1 MLAGWLSAVE
11 SIVLGS
17 LSMYYERKLF
27 ALLHDPYLKALYR
40 NKGLK
45 GAWQQV
51 SCLNQHA
58 QDLQNWWNHHSGVT
72 ADHIASA
79 SDRLSFQRGM
89 STPPTTTVNITQ
101 VEIRHPITGAKSD
114 LNFAFAGSLSDENL
128 AEIEQRSIWDKIRQE
143 SDAEKVF
150 WWFWRFYGEA
160 IASDRH
166 IKSQAVYAKDI
177 LLLPS
182 DTRIPDC
189 PLEAHTSITA
199 ALAGTLFPKN
209 ASNADRPQH
218 PWLLMF
224 SFSPVQE
231 FIKSSRKLLDFWS
244 GSYLLHYLGA
254 KACWFLAERYGPD
267 TVITPNLY
275 NQTII
280 DAFLLQK
287 YPDFERYFEEFG
299 IAKPVETTGQP
310 SPSLVTAGFPNVIT
324 ALIPAE
330 DKDSIGQELQEHL
343 RQTWLNLGK
352 KVREAIKAKVR
363 SRYED
368 ARWVAHIQ
376 DWIGTQFPAAEQEEL
391 KKEFLSWQQGG
402 RWEWNALWEAQL
414 ENFWESYWIAFPLGD
429 PEKSLTCDRRAANYS
444 SWKTAQAILAKAE
457 NPLPT
462 AVEENVYSTINVG
475 TWWPL
480 LQQRLGSALSAV
492 KNTRN
497 WQFPASPGERSSISG
512 AYSALHP
519 NLLYRDPFREGHG
532 LPTSSLRLFWY
543 VMSQAFPGLFNGSE
557 RLNAIEVT
565 KRMAWK
571 HGGVAEALGVE
582 CSEEDYEN
590 LVRFPNASSIAA
602 ARFMVEYPNQV
613 KQYWQELNQ
622 EFTADPDLQPYRNR
636 FGGKTRRPTQI
647 PQVDAKLGDYNGVM
661 FSAKWL
667 AEDVG
672 LETKEE
678 LAALRSAV
686 DWAQKRVGWGDRSPA
701 DWWCILLA
709 DGDGMGDYVR
719 GHNLKKYQAYVASNV
734 VKDIQQ
740 KKSYIENPDQWQK
753 LINETPKRM
762 GPATHVGLNRALLD
776 FANRLVPY
784 LVEQRH
790 CGRVVYSGG
799 DDVMAILPLEDA
811 LSVIDVLRQ
820 AWCGGTD
827 PAGEFEPH
835 GDYWQTVQGSKAAE
849 VLGMRRLFTMGQG
862 ATMSMGVVI
871 AYRSVPLP
879 TVLENL
885 WQAEKERAKKLPGKD
900 GLCFRVLYGSGNV
913 LEAVLKG
920 DRLADW
926 QALLQQADDDVSPLL
941 YRLVAE
947 LPQHCWLSQEQVIR
961 KAIASIASRREKDL
975 PQEYIEN
982 LCDWCDRWE
991 NWALQ
996 HEGQLGTDFQDLLNL
1011 LRLMAFF
1018 IDKRFPPQR
1027 SK

>member
-1 MLAGWLSAVE
+1 ME
-11 SIVLGS
+11 I
-17 LSMYYERKLF
+17 
-27 ALLHDPYLKALYR
+27 
-40 NKGLK
+40 
-45 GAWQQV
+45 
-51 SCLNQHA
+51 C
-58 QDLQNWWNHHSGVT
+58 HS
-72 ADHIASA
+72 
-79 SDRLSFQRGM
+79 
-89 STPPTTTVNITQ
+89 
-101 VEIRHPITGAKSD
+101 ITGAKSH
-114 LNFAFAGSLSDENL
+114 LNFVFAGSLSDENL
-128 AEIEQRSIWDKIRQE
+128 TAIEQQAIWNDIRQE
-143 SDAEKVF
+143 TDAEKVF

-160 IASDRH
+160 IAADQR
-166 IKSQAVYAKDI
+166 IKGQAAYAKDV
-177 LLLPS
+177 LLLPA

-199 ALAGTLFPKN
+199 ALAGTLFPRN
-209 ASNADRPQH
+209 ASNGDRPQH

-244 GSYLLHYLGA
+244 GSYLLHYLSA

-267 TVITPNLY
+267 VVITPNLY

-287 YPDFERYFEEFG
+287 YPDFEPYFEAFG
-299 IAKPVETTGQP
+299 LPKPVEAEGQP

-324 ALIPAE
+324 ALIPAA
-330 DKDSIGQELQEHL
+330 DKDTIGQELQDHL

-352 KVREAIKAKVR
+352 NVREAIKTKVR
-363 SRYED
+363 SYYED
-368 ARWVAHIQ
+368 SKWLAHIQ
-376 DWIGTQFPAAEQEEL
+376 EWIQEQFPAETQEEL
-391 KKEFLSWQQGG
+391 EKEFLSWQQGG
-402 RWEWNALWEAQL
+402 RWEWNALWQAQL
-414 ENFWESYWIAFPLGD
+414 ENFWESYWITLPLGD
-429 PEKSLTCDRRAANYS
+429 PEKSLTCDRRASTYS
-444 SWKTAQAILAKAE
+444 TWKTAQTTLAKAE
-457 NPLPT
+457 DPLPT
-462 AVEENVYSTINVG
+462 QVEETVYSTINVG

-532 LPTSSLRLFWY
+532 LPASSLRLFWY
-543 VMSQAFPGLFNGSE
+543 VMGQAFPGLFNGSE

-571 HGGVAEALGVE
+571 HGGLAESLGVE
-582 CSEEDYEN
+582 CPEEDYEN

-602 ARFMVEYPNQV
+602 ARFMVTSPDQV
-613 KQYWQELNQ
+613 QQYWRELDRV
-622 EFTADPDLQPYRNR
+622 FADDLDLQPYRKR
-636 FGGKTRRPTQI
+636 FGSTTRRPSQI
-647 PQVDAKLGDYNGVM
+647 PQVDANLGDYNGVM

-667 AEDVG
+667 AEALG
-672 LETKEE
+672 LERKQE

-686 DWAQKRVGWGDRSPA
+686 NWAQKRLGWGDRSPG

-709 DGDGMGDYVR
+709 DGDGMGNYVR
-719 GHNLKKYQAYVASNV
+719 GHNLKKYREYVATNIIQ
-734 VKDIQQ
+734 DIKQG
-740 KKSYIENPDQWQK
+740 KSYIQNPQQWQQ
-753 LINETPKRM
+753 LINDTPKRM

-776 FANRLVPY
+776 FSNRLVPY

-799 DDVMAILPLEDA
+799 DDVMAVLPIEDA
-811 LSVIDVLRQ
+811 LSLIHVLRQ

-827 PAGEFEPH
+827 PEGEFEPH
-835 GDYWQTVQGSKAAE
+835 GDYWQTVQGSTAAH

-920 DRLADW
+920 ELLAAW
-926 QALLQQADDDVSPLL
+926 RELLAQANDDVSPLL
-941 YRLVAE
+941 HRLVAE
-947 LPQHCWLSQEQVIR
+947 LPQHCWLSKERVIE
-961 KAIASIASRREKDL
+961 KAIASIANRREKDIPL
-975 PQEYIEN
+975 ELIEQ
-982 LCDWCDRWE
+982 LCQCCNQWE
-991 NWALQ
+991 DWALQ
-996 HEGQLGTDFQDLLNL
+996 HEGQQGTDLQDLLNL

-1027 SK
+1027 SN

>member
-1 MLAGWLSAVE
+1 
-11 SIVLGS
+11 
-17 LSMYYERKLF
+17 MYYERKLF

-40 NKGLK
+40 NKALK
-45 GAWQQV
+45 GPWQQV

-58 QDLQNWWNHHSGVT
+58 QDLQNWWNHHGGVT

-89 STPPTTTVNITQ
+89 STPPTTTANITQ
-101 VEIRHPITGAKSD
+101 VEIRHPITGAKSN

-128 AEIEQRSIWDKIRQE
+128 ADIEAQSIWSEIRQE
-143 SDAEKVF
+143 TDAEKVF

-160 IASDRH
+160 IAGDRG
-166 IKSQAVYAKDI
+166 IKGQAVYAKDI

-199 ALAGTLFPKN
+199 ALAGTLFPRN
-209 ASNADRPQH
+209 ASNGDKPQH

-244 GSYLLHYLGA
+244 GSYLLHYLSA

-267 TVITPNLY
+267 VVITPNLY

-287 YPDFERYFEEFG
+287 YPDFEPYFEEFG
-299 IAKPVETTGQP
+299 IPKPVEAQGQP
-310 SPSLVTAGFPNVIT
+310 SSSLVTAGFPNVIT
-324 ALIPAE
+324 ALIPE
-330 DKDSIGQELQEHL
+330 QDKDMIGKELQDHL
-343 RQTWLNLGK
+343 RETWLNLGK
-352 KVREAIKAKVR
+352 NVREAIKTKVR
-363 SRYED
+363 SGYED
-368 ARWVAHIQ
+368 CHWIAHIEA
-376 DWIGTQFPAAEQEEL
+376 WIDTQFPAAEQEEL

-402 RWEWNALWEAQL
+402 RWEWNALWQAQL
-414 ENFWESYWIAFPLGD
+414 ENFWESYWIALPLGE
-429 PEKSLTCDRRAANYS
+429 PTQPLTCQRGASTYPT
-444 SWKTAQAILAKAE
+444 WKTAQTTLAKAE
-457 NPLPT
+457 APLPT
-462 AVEENVYSTINVG
+462 QVEENVYATINVG

-480 LQQRLGSALSAV
+480 LQQRLGAALSAV

-532 LPTSSLRLFWY
+532 LPASSLRLFWY

-571 HGGVAEALGVE
+571 HGGVAESLGVA
-582 CSEEDYEN
+582 CPEEDYEN

-602 ARFMVEYPNQV
+602 ARIMVRYPNQV
-613 KQYWQELNQ
+613 KRYWRELNH
-622 EFTADPDLQPYRNR
+622 EFTADLDLQPYRDR
-636 FGGKTRRPTQI
+636 FNSTTRRPTQI

-667 AEDVG
+667 AEALG
-672 LETKEE
+672 LDSKQE
-678 LAALRSAV
+678 LAELRRAV
-686 DWAQKRVGWGDRSPA
+686 NQTQKRVGWGDRSPA

-709 DGDGMGDYVR
+709 DGDGMGNYVR
-719 GHNLKKYQAYVASNV
+719 GHKLEKYREYLATNIASQINQNPNLQPWKT
-734 VKDIQQ
+734 
-740 KKSYIENPDQWQK
+740 
-753 LINETPKRM
+753 LINQTPKRM

-776 FANRLVPY
+776 FSNRLVPY

-799 DDVMAILPLEDA
+799 DDVMAVLPLEDA
-811 LSVIDVLRQ
+811 LSVIHLLRQ

-835 GDYWQTVQGSKAAE
+835 GDYWQTVQDSTAAE
-849 VLGMRRLFTMGQG
+849 VLGMRRLFTMGKG

-920 DRLADW
+920 ELLAAW
-926 QALLQQADDDVSPLL
+926 RELLEQANDDVSPLL
-941 YRLVAE
+941 YRLVTE
-947 LPQHCWLSQEQVIR
+947 LPQHCWLSKERVIE
-961 KAIASIASRREKDL
+961 KAIASIANRREKDIPSEL
-975 PQEYIEN
+975 IEQ
-982 LCDWCDRWE
+982 LCQCCNQWE
-991 NWALQ
+991 DWALQ
-996 HEGQLGTDFQDLLNL
+996 HEGQLGTDLQDLLNL

-1018 IDKRFPPQR
+1018 IDKRFVPPGSNQDGIDESR
-1027 SK
+1027 GF